1 VAVAIA
7 NPCIFAPSF
16 RRLAVASVM
25 IVKTKKYA
33 LDQKTY
39 INIALRQWLK
49 DNWKWAFVP
58 LGLIILNVILNIT
71 GAYQNYWIYIVIV
84 LLTILYVLFW
94 AVQITGIAQM
104 EQSKALFQKYVYEID
119 SRQILMRINAKEGG
133 ILKWSQIG
141 SVIKDK
147 DAYILFL
154 DNAEAMKGVKATW
167 IARTVTKGLAKAQF
181 LYLPFT
187 IFTSD
192 NDLRFTDALLRRK
205 GLLAD
210 GGAVAEPVK

>member
-1 VAVAIA
+1 
-7 NPCIFAPSF
+7 
-16 RRLAVASVM
+16 M

-39 INIALRQWLK
+39 INIALRQWVK

-58 LGLIILNVILNIT
+58 LGLIVLNIVLYATGVYQHYWPSVVIL
-71 GAYQNYWIYIVIV
+71 

-104 EQSKALFQKYVYEID
+104 EQSKALFEKYVYEID
-119 SRQILMRINAKEGG
+119 SRQILMRINAREGG
-133 ILKWSQIG
+133 ILKWNQID
-141 SVIKDK
+141 SVVKDR

-154 DNAEAMKGVKATW
+154 DNGEAMKNVKASW

-181 LYLPFT
+181 LYLPFS

-192 NDLRFTDALLRRK
+192 NDLRFTDALLKRK
-205 GLLAD
+205 GLLA
-210 GGAVAEPVK
+210 GETPAEATK

>member
-1 VAVAIA
+1 
-7 NPCIFAPSF
+7 
-16 RRLAVASVM
+16 M

-71 GAYQNYWIYIVIV
+71 GAYENYWIYIVIV

-147 DAYILFL
+147 NAYILFL
-154 DNAEAMKGVKATW
+154 DNAEAMKDVKATW
-167 IARTVTKGLAKAQF
+167 IARTVTKGLRKAQF
-181 LYLPFT
+181 LYLPFS

-210 GGAVAEPVK
+210 SGAIAEPVK

>member
-1 VAVAIA
+1 
-7 NPCIFAPSF
+7 
-16 RRLAVASVM
+16 M

-49 DNWKWAFVP
+49 DNWKWAFIP
-58 LGLIILNVILNIT
+58 LGLIILNAILNVT
-71 GAYQNYWIYIVIV
+71 GAYPNIWIYVVVV

-104 EQSKALFQKYVYEID
+104 EQSKALFQKYIYEID
-119 SRQILMRINAKEGG
+119 SRQILMRISAKEGG
-133 ILKWSQIG
+133 LLKWDQIS

-147 DAYILFL
+147 NAYILFL
-154 DNAEAMKGVKATW
+154 DNGDALKNTKANW
-167 IARTVTKGLAKAQF
+167 IAKTVTKGLAKAQF
-181 LYLPFT
+181 LYLPFS

-192 NDLRFTDALLRRK
+192 HDLKFTETILRRK
-205 GLLAD
+205 GLLPETTAP
-210 GGAVAEPVK
+210 AVAAK

>member
-1 VAVAIA
+1 
-7 NPCIFAPSF
+7 
-16 RRLAVASVM
+16 M

-39 INIALRQWLK
+39 INIALRQWVK
-49 DNWKWAFVP
+49 ENWKWAFVP
-58 LGLIILNVILNIT
+58 LGLIILNVILNVT

-94 AVQITGIAQM
+94 AIQITGIAQM
-104 EQSKALFQKYVYEID
+104 EQSKPLFQKYVYEID

-133 ILKWSQIG
+133 ILKWTQID

-154 DNAEAMKGVKATW
+154 NNDDAMRNVKANW
-167 IARTVTKGLAKAQF
+167 IARTVTKGLSKAQF

-205 GLLAD
+205 GLLPD
-210 GGAVAEPVK
+210 GVVAEPVK

>member
-1 VAVAIA
+1 
-7 NPCIFAPSF
+7 
-16 RRLAVASVM
+16 M

-58 LGLIILNVILNIT
+58 LGLIILNAILNVT
-71 GAYQNYWIYIVIV
+71 GAYPNIWIYVV
-84 LLTILYVLFW
+84 VVVLTILYVLFW

-104 EQSKALFQKYVYEID
+104 EQSKALFQKYIYEID
-119 SRQILMRINAKEGG
+119 SRQILMRISVKEGG
-133 ILKWSQIG
+133 LLKWDQIS
-141 SVIKDK
+141 SVVKDK

-154 DNAEAMKGVKATW
+154 NNADALRNTKANW

-181 LYLPFT
+181 LYLPYN

-192 NDLRFTDALLRRK
+192 HDLKFTDAILRRK
-205 GLLAD
+205 GLLPEVPTAP
-210 GGAVAEPVK
+210 AVTAK

>member
-1 VAVAIA
+1 
-7 NPCIFAPSF
+7 
-16 RRLAVASVM
+16 M

-39 INIALRQWLK
+39 INIALRQWVK

-58 LGLIILNVILNIT
+58 LALIILNVILSLT
-71 GAYQNYWIYIVIV
+71 KVYPNYWIYIVIV
-84 LLTILYVLFW
+84 VLTILYVLFW

-133 ILKWSQIG
+133 ILKWSQID

-154 DNAEAMKGVKATW
+154 DNAEAMANVKASW
-167 IARTVTKGLAKAQF
+167 IAKIVTKGLAKAQF
-181 LYLPFT
+181 LYLPFN

-192 NDLRFTDALLRRK
+192 NDLRFTDALLKRK
-205 GLLAD
+205 GLLP
-210 GGAVAEPVK
+210 GSVPAETTVK

>member
-1 VAVAIA
+1 
-7 NPCIFAPSF
+7 
-16 RRLAVASVM
+16 M

-39 INIALRQWLK
+39 INIALRQWIK

-58 LGLIILNVILNIT
+58 LGLILLNVVLNLT
-71 GAYQNYWIYIVIV
+71 KVYPNYWIYIVV
-84 LLTILYVLFW
+84 VVLTILYVLFW

-133 ILKWSQIG
+133 ILRWNQINN
-141 SVIKDK
+141 VIKDK

-154 DNAEAMKGVKATW
+154 DNTEAMANVKASW

-181 LYLPFT
+181 LYLPFS
-187 IFTSD
+187 IFTSE
-192 NDLRFTDALLRRK
+192 NDLRFTDALLKRK
-205 GLLAD
+205 GLLP
-210 GGAVAEPVK
+210 GAVPAETVK

>member
-1 VAVAIA
+1 
-7 NPCIFAPSF
+7 
-16 RRLAVASVM
+16 M

-39 INIALRQWLK
+39 INIALRQWVK
-49 DNWKWAFVP
+49 ENWKWAFVP
-58 LGLIILNVILNIT
+58 LGLIILNVILNVT

-84 LLTILYVLFW
+84 VLTILYVLFW
-94 AVQITGIAQM
+94 AIQITGIAQM
-104 EQSKALFQKYVYEID
+104 EQSKPLFQKYVYEID

-133 ILKWSQIG
+133 ILKWTQID
-141 SVIKDK
+141 SVIKEK

-154 DNAEAMKGVKATW
+154 NNDDAMRNVKANW
-167 IARTVTKGLAKAQF
+167 IARTVTKGLSKAQF

-205 GLLAD
+205 GLLPD
-210 GGAVAEPVK
+210 GAVAEPVK

>member
-1 VAVAIA
+1 
-7 NPCIFAPSF
+7 
-16 RRLAVASVM
+16 M

-49 DNWKWAFVP
+49 ENWKWAFVP
-58 LGLIILNVILNIT
+58 LGLILLNVVLNIT
-71 GAYQNYWIYIVIV
+71 GAYPNYWIYIVIV

-133 ILKWSQIG
+133 LLKWNQID

-154 DNAEAMKGVKATW
+154 DNTEAMKNVKATW
-167 IARTVTKGLAKAQF
+167 IARVVTKGLSKAQF
-181 LYLPFT
+181 LYLPFS
-187 IFTSD
+187 IFNSD

-205 GLLAD
+205 GFLPDSPALP
-210 GGAVAEPVK
+210 AETTK

>member
-1 VAVAIA
+1 
-7 NPCIFAPSF
+7 
-16 RRLAVASVM
+16 M

-58 LGLIILNVILNIT
+58 VGLLLLNLILYVT
-71 GAYQNYWIYIVIV
+71 GAYVYYWPAIVIL

-104 EQSKALFQKYVYEID
+104 EQSKALFQKYIYEID
-119 SRQILMRINAKEGG
+119 SRQILMRINVKEGG
-133 ILKWSQIG
+133 ILKWSQIS
-141 SVIKDK
+141 SVTKDK

-154 DNAEAMKGVKATW
+154 DNAEAMNNVKANW
-167 IARTVTKGLAKAQF
+167 IARFVTKGLAKAQF
-181 LYLPFT
+181 LYLPYS

-192 NDLRFTDALLRRK
+192 HDLKFTDAVLRRK
-205 GLLAD
+205 GFLPETV
-210 GGAVAEPVK
+210 AVEPVK

>member
-1 VAVAIA
+1 
-7 NPCIFAPSF
+7 
-16 RRLAVASVM
+16 M

-39 INIALRQWLK
+39 INIALRQWIK
-49 DNWKWAFVP
+49 DNWKWAFIP
-58 LGLIILNVILNIT
+58 LGLILLNVVLNLT
-71 GAYQNYWIYIVIV
+71 KVYPNYWIYIVV
-84 LLTILYVLFW
+84 VVLTILYVLFW

-133 ILKWSQIG
+133 ILRWNQINN
-141 SVIKDK
+141 VIKDK

-154 DNAEAMKGVKATW
+154 DNTEAMANVKASW

-181 LYLPFT
+181 LYLPFS
-187 IFTSD
+187 IFTSE
-192 NDLRFTDALLRRK
+192 NDLRFTDALLKRK
-205 GLLAD
+205 GLLP
-210 GGAVAEPVK
+210 GAVPAETVK

>member
-1 VAVAIA
+1 
-7 NPCIFAPSF
+7 
-16 RRLAVASVM
+16 M
-25 IVKTKKYA
+25 IVKTKKFA

-39 INIALRQWLK
+39 INIALRQWVK
-49 DNWKWAFVP
+49 ENWKWAFVP
-58 LGLIILNVILNIT
+58 LGLIILNVILNVT
-71 GAYQNYWIYIVIV
+71 GAYPNIWIYIVIV

-104 EQSKALFQKYVYEID
+104 EQSKPLFQKYIYEID

-133 ILKWSQIG
+133 ILKWSQID

-154 DNAEAMKGVKATW
+154 NNEDAMKNVKASW
-167 IARTVTKGLAKAQF
+167 IARTVTKGLSKAQF

-187 IFTSD
+187 IFNSE
-192 NDLRFTDALLRRK
+192 NDLRFTDALLKRK
-205 GLLAD
+205 GLLGEPA
-210 GGAVAEPVK
+210 AVETVK

>member
-1 VAVAIA
+1 
-7 NPCIFAPSF
+7 
-16 RRLAVASVM
+16 M

-39 INIALRQWLK
+39 INIALRQWVK
-49 DNWKWAFVP
+49 ENWKWGFVP
-58 LGLIILNVILNIT
+58 LGLILLNVVLNLT
-71 GAYQNYWIYIVIV
+71 DVYPNYWIYIVIV

-104 EQSKALFQKYVYEID
+104 EQSKALFQKYIYEID

-133 ILKWSQIG
+133 LLKWNQID

-154 DNAEAMKGVKATW
+154 DNAEAMKNVKATW

-181 LYLPFT
+181 LYLPYS
-187 IFTSD
+187 IFNSD

-205 GLLAD
+205 GLLPDNGTAE
-210 GGAVAEPVK
+210 AVK